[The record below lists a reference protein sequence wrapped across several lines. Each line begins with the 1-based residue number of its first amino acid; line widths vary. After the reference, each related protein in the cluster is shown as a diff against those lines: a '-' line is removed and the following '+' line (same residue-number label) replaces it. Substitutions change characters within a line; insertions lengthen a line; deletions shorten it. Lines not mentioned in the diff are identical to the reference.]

1 MKFNFSK
8 RWTVFKSRVLYKRK
22 LTPLDVLLR
31 SGGAD
36 LTYGGG
42 LILERWRQ
50 NNITEVERLL
60 VKLTLR
66 NYLLNLP
73 T

>member
-42 LILERWRQ
+42 LILER
-50 NNITEVERLL
+50 
-60 VKLTLR
+60 
-66 NYLLNLP
+66 
-73 T
+73 